1 MKKSKINSE
10 KILLI
15 LGGAGIVAAVAV
27 IVFLISFSIGG
38 SKPEKKEETTAPQQN
53 ITTEAHTG
61 GTTVNY
67 VESTEGIT
75 EVEDVVIDS
84 SCRDAVKIF
93 ADCLLYGKTEQ
104 LEQLLPDSVW
114 NSLAQETNVDKQDMI
129 DVFEVYF
136 MGNNVSSTLGEEGT
150 VAYDVSSVLVI
161 EDSTAEDIRA
171 MISSAYGIDKASVT
185 DVYAINMT
193 MVYTVGSESYTEIDE
208 LFCVKI
214 DGVWY
219 LAEKDCLAVYSI
231 LEGLI
236 SA

>member
-38 SKPEKKEETTAPQQN
+38 KDIKKNDDTTAPQQN

-75 EVEDVVIDS
+75 EVEDVVIDT
-84 SCRDAVKIF
+84 SCREAVKVF
-93 ADCLLYGKTEQ
+93 ADCILYGKTEQ
-104 LEQLLPDSVW
+104 LEQLLPGSVW
-114 NSLAQETNVDKQDMI
+114 DRLAQTTGVDRQAMI
-129 DVFEVYF
+129 DVFEAYF
-136 MGNNVSSTLGEEGT
+136 MGNNVSATLGEGST
-150 VAYDVSSVLVI
+150 VTYDVSSVLVI
-161 EDSTAEDIRA
+161 EDSSADEIRTA
-171 MISSAYGIDKASVT
+171 ISSEYGIDKASVT
-185 DVYAINMT
+185 DIYAISMI
-193 MVYTVGSESYTEIDE
+193 MEYTAGSESYSEIDE

-214 DGVWY
+214 DGIWY

-231 LEGLI
+231 LNGMI
-236 SA
+236 TA